1 MNTLKDPHAK
11 ADLIEHINTDH
22 PDELLTIARAYGAR
36 DTRQARL
43 LDIGEED
50 CLVECDGSP
59 QRIAFTLEGEVEEKI
74 LCLAFEA
81 LARQGKPLFGNQKH
95 YFTVAGKTR
104 LTDNI
109 LRLHLT
115 TPATIPDEPG
125 YAYYFQLNT
134 LKRMPARKTAAA
146 RERLPLP
153 LQWAN
158 RLLLHYIK
166 RLNPKKREKMFA
178 KMAEGKRYYTI
189 RAQRAGELLADIYL
203 HGDSAGS
210 RWAQQVKSGDIVMS
224 LGDYRERT
232 PDFSHGQALIIVDES
247 GISTAAAIMERWEN
261 PIPPV
266 LIYLTHH
273 EAEQHYPDLAA
284 RPADTIL
291 HRLRY
296 HTDTQAE
303 IISIIS
309 AMDNI
314 HAAWGALESDI
325 AKALRIYLREVRKLP
340 GTQNRI
346 KGYWHADNAKH

>member
-22 PDELLTIARAYGAR
+22 PDELLTIARAYGAPDAQR
-36 DTRQARL
+36 AQL
-43 LDIGEED
+43 LDISDTD
-50 CLVECDGSP
+50 CLVDCDGHTR
-59 QRIAFTLEGEVEEKI
+59 RIAFTLEGEVEEKI

-81 LARQGKPLFGNQKH
+81 LARQGKPLFGNYKH

-104 LTDNI
+104 LTPNL

-115 TPATIPDEPG
+115 TPAVIADEPG
-125 YAYYFQLNT
+125 YAFYFQLKT
-134 LKRMPARKTAAA
+134 LARMPAHKNTKS

-166 RLNPKKREKMFA
+166 RLTPKKREKMFA

-189 RAQRAGELLADIYL
+189 RAQRAGELLVDIYL

-210 RWAQQVKSGDIVMS
+210 RWAQALQTGDIIMS

-232 PDFSHGQALIIVDES
+232 PDLTHGQALIIADES
-247 GISTAAAIMERWEN
+247 GASTAAALLERWQN
-261 PIPPV
+261 PTPPV

-273 EAEQHYPDLAA
+273 DSEQHYPDLAA
-284 RPADTIL
+284 QPAGTTL

-296 HTDTQAE
+296 HTDTQEE
-303 IISIIS
+303 IISIING
-309 AMDNI
+309 MENI

-325 AKALRIYLREVRKLP
+325 AKALRIHLREVRKLP

-346 KGYWHADNAKH
+346 KGYWHADSARH